1 MKVSRND
8 CSNNSIF
15 CCNDRR
21 DVMSSLAVDAAVAVL
36 VAVLDSLEE

>member
-1 MKVSRND
+1 MVF
-8 CSNNSIF
+8 SNNSIIG
-15 CCNDRR
+15 CNDRR